1 MECYQENIMWINYL
15 SKKILEEYETVIK
28 LLKIDEEYYGYDK
41 NIKYL
46 LKFLKFNYN
55 NKYLFKKNN
64 DKVSV
69 ILEGNPTSLIEI
81 LREFYNDSI
90 DVLINENNV
99 GINSWIIKKFN
110 EFYEENDLNII
121 IKSNF
126 KVKNNKLIVIGSSA
140 FCNEI
145 DMCFS
150 NEKELYIDE

>member
-15 SKKILEEYETVIK
+15 SKKLLEEYETVIK

-41 NIKYL
+41 DIKYL
-46 LKFLKFNYN
+46 LMFLKSNYN

-110 EFYEENDLNII
+110 EFYEENNLNII

-126 KVKNNKLIVIGSSA
+126 KVKNNK
-140 FCNEI
+140 
-145 DMCFS
+145 
-150 NEKELYIDE
+150 

>member
-15 SKKILEEYETVIK
+15 SKKLLEEYETVIK

-41 NIKYL
+41 DIKYL
-46 LKFLKFNYN
+46 LMFLKSNYN
-55 NKYLFKKNN
+55 NKYFFKKNN

-110 EFYEENDLNII
+110 EFYEENNLNII

-126 KVKNNKLIVIGSSA
+126 KVKNNKLIIIGSRA
-140 FCNEI
+140 FCNEL